1 MPIHVL
7 FPLAL
12 RAIWLN
18 RNCCVFYNSS
28 PDFSVKVRNVINF
41 SLEWTLACDR
51 DQSHCGNQTVLVSQ
65 VPPPVG
71 LFKLNTDGS
80 FDANLSMGLAGGLIR
95 DSSGN
100 WVLGF
105 QRKDVVAS
113 SSTACWA
120 LKDCLQLALERNLL
134 IGILAETDS
143 LTLVHLLNQIVLSN
157 HELCNIISDCMVLLD
172 QLKAEVCH
180 VDLSS
185 IPNYLIQ
192 IVLDD
197 ARGRTM
203 VPGSLLFVGSPSLDL
218 RFPPLDLRL
227 PPLVNGNAS
236 GALHRFIHPIV
247 YGEYP
252 KTMQEML
259 GHRLPQFTN
268 KEVKMVKGSMV
279 FVGVYQ
285 YTAYYIQKKRSADW
299 STGMDD
305 PGNVTLPKGLH
316 DTTRK
321 NYYKAYITQL
331 KRAIDD
337 GANVE
342 GYFAWSLLDNFE
354 WRLGYTSRFG
364 IVYVD
369 YKTLKHYPKMSAYWF
384 EQLLSKNKH

>member
-203 VPGSLLFVGSPSLDL
+203 
-218 RFPPLDLRL
+218 
-227 PPLVNGNAS
+227 
-236 GALHRFIHPIV
+236 FIHPIV